1 MAELGCCD
9 RVMRN
14 LSVINQLVD
23 LPDLKKINALM
34 AKKDAVY
41 ANGLRSKTV
50 VLKNI
55 EHDLQAEMIRQQ
67 AEEKS
72 QFTPNDTQYQR
83 LVQKITHQ
91 MHKTQKSSV
100 APRNKQL

>member
-1 MAELGCCD
+1 MAELGSCD

-23 LPDLKKINALM
+23 LPDLKKINALK

-41 ANGLRSKTV
+41 ANGMRSKTV

-55 EHDLQAEMIRQQ
+55 EQDLQAEMIR
-67 AEEKS
+67 
-72 QFTPNDTQYQR
+72 
-83 LVQKITHQ
+83 L
-91 MHKTQKSSV
+91 
-100 APRNKQL
+100 